1 MVVSLIAA
9 CILPFWLFI
18 FSYAVLGP
26 LHYLTELGWLNKKKF
41 FTTGRYDF
49 LPLIIIGLVWAVLY
63 IFLSTLGEDDFPESL
78 RIEWLGEDWSDKF
91 TNLARKMNDILLA
104 GLVGGFVM
112 ALVKKWW
119 IKILALVVG
128 FTVGVIMSANDVEG
142 HRLII
147 GVLLPT
153 LIHVFIF
160 TGLFMLY
167 GAIKSKSK
175 VGYVGVGFLV
185 VCGAACFLIP
195 ETSAFGMTGYGF
207 DNYTDLGFDSVNKV
221 VYNFGEARIAW
232 VEDPESLFSGY
243 GMQLQRFIA
252 FAYTYH
258 YLNWFSKTSIIGW
271 HKVPKLNLIS
281 ALVLWVGSVVLY
293 FYNYKYGLRALL
305 TLSILHVVLE
315 FPLNAMSIKGIFNG
329 LFAKSKA

>member
-1 MVVSLIAA
+1 MVVSLVAA

-49 LPLIIIGLVWAVLY
+49 LPLILIGLTWASLY
-63 IFLSTLGEDDFPESL
+63 IFLTAFDELKPSL
-78 RIEWLGEDWSDKF
+78 KVEMLGEDWGESF
-91 TNLARKMNDILLA
+91 TTMARKMNDVLLA

-119 IKILALVVG
+119 IKTLALVVG
-128 FTVGVIMSANDVEG
+128 FTVGAIMTANDVEG

-175 VGYVGVGFLV
+175 VGYIGVGFLV
-185 VCGAACFLIP
+185 ACGAACFIIP
-195 ETSAFGMTGYGF
+195 ATSAFGASGFGF
-207 DNYTDLGFDSVNKV
+207 DNYTDLSFDSVNRV
-221 VYNFGEARIAW
+221 IYNFGADRGDWIT
-232 VEDPESLFSGY
+232 DSDKLFSGY
-243 GMQLQRFIA
+243 GLQLQRFIA

-271 HKVPKLNLIS
+271 HKVPLVNLIT
-281 ALVLWVGSVVLY
+281 ALILWVGSVVLY

-329 LFAKSKA
+329 LFVKSKA